1 MPLSEHEQK
10 ILAQLEE
17 SLSKQDPRFAKS
29 VRETNVYA
37 HSLRQI
43 RWSVAAFV
51 LGLVVLVAFFSQVIL
66 LGVVGVA
73 IMFGAA
79 VVIERNVRRIGKA
92 SLRDIARSR
101 SGESIADGVT
111 QRSAN
116 FKEWLARQRQRGQ

>member
-43 RWSVAAFV
+43 RWSVAAFI
-51 LGLVVLVAFFSQVIL
+51 LGLVVLVAFFSHVIL

-111 QRSAN
+111 QRSAS
-116 FKEWLARQRQRGQ
+116 FKDWLARQRQRGQ

>member
-29 VRETNVYA
+29 VRETNIYA

-43 RWSVAAFV
+43 RWSLLAFV
-51 LGLVVLVAFFSQVIL
+51 TGLVILVAFFSQVIL
-66 LGVVGVA
+66 VGVVGVA

-79 VVIERNVRRIGKA
+79 VVIERNIRRIGKA
-92 SLRDIARSR
+92 SLRDVARSR
-101 SGESIADGVT
+101 SGESLADGVA
-111 QRSAN
+111 QRAAG
-116 FKEWLARQRQRGQ
+116 FREWFFRQRPRGR

>member
-29 VRETNVYA
+29 VRETNIYA

-43 RWSVAAFV
+43 RWSAVAFV
-51 LGLVVLVAFFSQVIL
+51 IGLVVLVAFFSQIL
-66 LGVVGVA
+66 LVGVLGVA
-73 IMFGAA
+73 IMFTSA
-79 VVIERNVRRIGKA
+79 VVIERNVRRMGKA

-111 QRSAN
+111 QRTTSLKDW
-116 FKEWLARQRQRGQ
+116 FARQRRRGQ